1 MFDNGEAESKGSI
14 EDVDKKEDQGENVE
28 ATYDVGCLDDR

>member
-28 ATYDVGCLDDR
+28 GYDVGCLDDR